1 MDRMINYIRLVLEFT
16 CMLKTYRTYNSTVKF
31 SKYEYNNKLLDD
43 VTLLR
48 VCYIRCNLNST
59 SYIYIYIYRQ
69 RERERENDFVLSNMN

>member
-16 CMLKTYRTYNSTVKF
+16 CMLKTCRTYNSTVKF

-48 VCYIRCNLNST
+48 VCDIKCNLNST
-59 SYIYIYIYRQ
+59 PYIYIYIE
-69 RERERENDFVLSNMN
+69 RERERERERE